1 MVGGGLEW
9 EGRGDGDGGRGPRG
23 RGVLRGLASL
33 MEDAETDH
41 WDPSGIMQLGSSRA
55 PWPEGALA
63 FYSKHLGNYE
73 KLEHI
78 YLMFCPVLFIYLRP
92 WENQRCLPYQVQGK
106 EVFKE
111 TIENQKLLWNIF
123 PWTSTN
129 LMSIIFLSSF
139 FYLKG

>member
-1 MVGGGLEW
+1 MAGGGLEG
-9 EGRGDGDGGRGPRG
+9 EGRGDGEWRKRPTLQ
-23 RGVLRGLASL
+23 GVLSGLASL
-33 MEDAETDH
+33 MEDADMDPL
-41 WDPSGIMQLGSSRA
+41 DPSGITQLGSCGA
-55 PWPEGALA
+55 PWPERALA
-63 FYSKHLGNYE
+63 LYSKHLGNYE

-78 YLMFCPVLFIYLRP
+78 HLMFCPVLFIYLRP

-111 TIENQKLLWNIF
+111 TIENQKPLWNVF

-129 LMSIIFLSSF
+129 LMSIIFLSSS